1 MALNNITLEGN
12 GNSRAGRLRSVNP
25 QDFPVPAGNEEEW
38 RFTPVEKIADFF
50 DENRSAQP
58 VLLEVRGAE
67 VENISG
73 ADADVPWVAE
83 DKAGALAYQLS
94 ERHRV
99 VLDSPEHEEIFIDTC
114 ADEGMNVACLSIH
127 AKQNAR
133 ASVVISHTGV
143 ADLNECLDVYAENG
157 AEITIVSIQEAETS
171 ARHLSAQHVTLE
183 KDAHVRHIAVTL
195 GGDIIRLNTSVD
207 FAEPGGEVELLG
219 AYITGADQHHEHRLF
234 VNHDKENCTSKVTYK
249 GALQGENAHGVW
261 VGDVLIGAEATNTDT
276 YELNRNLV
284 LGRGPRVDSV
294 PNLEIET
301 GKILG
306 AGHASATGRFDEEQ
320 LFYLQARGID
330 EDTARRLVV
339 RGFFADLIDTIA
351 IDSVRERLM
360 SAVDNELNLAPALD
374 MSVDQSTASTHNDT
388 KEAHV

>member
-1 MALNNITLEGN
+1 MSSNNVVLEGS
-12 GNSRAGRLRSVNP
+12 GDSRAGRLRSVNP
-25 QDFPVPAGNEEEW
+25 HDFPVPTGKEEEW

-50 DENRSAQP
+50 DEELPTTS
-58 VLLEVRGAE
+58 VEFDIRGAE
-67 VENISG
+67 IENISD
-73 ADADVPWVAE
+73 ADADIPWVAE
-83 DKAGALAYQLS
+83 DKAGALACQS
-94 ERHRV
+94 EQCHRV
-99 VLDSPEHEEIFIDTC
+99 TLSNPEHEEIFIDMR
-114 ADEGMNVACLSIH
+114 AEEGMNTACLSIR
-127 AKQNAR
+127 AKENAR
-133 ASVVISHTGV
+133 ASVIISHTGT
-143 ADLNECLDVYAENG
+143 ADLNECLDVYAEKG
-157 AEITIVSIQEAETS
+157 ADITIVSIQEANAS
-171 ARHLSAQHVTLE
+171 ARHLSAQHITLE
-183 KDAHVRHIAVTL
+183 KDCLVRHIAVTL

-207 FAEPGGEVELLG
+207 FAEPGGNVELLG
-219 AYITGADQHHEHRLF
+219 AYITGEAQHHEHRLF

-249 GALQGENAHGVW
+249 GALQGEGAHSVW
-261 VGDVLIGAEATNTDT
+261 VGDVLIGADATNTDT

-330 EDTARRLVV
+330 ADTARRLVV

-360 SAVDNELNLAPALD
+360 SAVDTELNLAPALD
-374 MSVDQSTASTHNDT
+374 MSVENTTAAHNDT

>member
-1 MALNNITLEGN
+1 MASNIALEGN
-12 GNSRAGRLRSVNP
+12 HNSRAGRLRSVTP
-25 QDFPVPAGNEEEW
+25 HDFPVPTGKEEEW

-50 DENRSAQP
+50 DENYAAQP
-58 VLLEVRGAE
+58 IALDVRGAE

-83 DKAGALAYQLS
+83 DKAGALAYQS
-94 ERHRV
+94 SDRYRV
-99 VLDSPEHEEIFIDTC
+99 VLDNLEHEEIFIDMR
-114 ADEGMNVACLSIH
+114 AEAGMNSACLSIH
-127 AKQNAR
+127 AKENAR
-133 ASVVISHTGV
+133 ASVVISHTGT
-143 ADLNECLDVYAENG
+143 ADLNECVDIYAEAG
-157 AEITIVSIQEAETS
+157 ADITIVSIQEAQAS

-234 VNHDKENCTSKVTYK
+234 VNHDKENCVSKVTYK

-360 SAVDNELNLAPALD
+360 SAVDNELNLAQALD
-374 MSVDQSTASTHNDT
+374 MSVEDSAATHNDT
-388 KEAHV
+388 KEANV

>member
-1 MALNNITLEGN
+1 MTSNNIALEGKAD
-12 GNSRAGRLRSVNP
+12 SRAGRLRSVNP
-25 QDFPVPAGNEEEW
+25 QDFSVPTGKEEEW
-38 RFTPVEKIADFF
+38 RFTPVEKIAEFF
-50 DENRSAQP
+50 DENLAVRP
-58 VLLEVRGAE
+58 VECEVRGAE
-67 VENISG
+67 VVG
-73 ADADVPWVAE
+73 AANADVPWVAE
-83 DKAGALAYQLS
+83 DKPGALAYQLS
-94 ERHRV
+94 EPQQII
-99 VLDSPEHEEIFIDTC
+99 LSNPEHEEVFVDMR
-114 ADEGMNVACLSIH
+114 AEEGMNTACLSIH
-127 AKQNAR
+127 AKPNAR
-133 ASVVISHTGV
+133 ASVVISHTGT
-143 ADLNECLDVYAENG
+143 ADLNECVDIYAEGG
-157 AEITIVSIQEAETS
+157 ADITIVSIQEAEAS

-195 GGDIIRLNTSVD
+195 GGDMIRLNTSVD

-219 AYITGADQHHEHRLF
+219 AYITGAHQHHEHRLF
-234 VNHDKENCTSKVTYK
+234 VNHDKENCVSKVTYK
-249 GALQGENAHGVW
+249 GALQGEGAHGVW

-360 SAVDNELNLAPALD
+360 NAVDSELTLETAFD
-374 MSVDQSTASTHNDT
+374 VDVDESVASAHTDT
-388 KEAHV
+388 KEANV